1 VDDINDITALKSLK
15 YQEDFFNF
23 LNELPH
29 FEFNNK
35 AHFFRDKEGFS
46 EIFENNAKNY
56 DKLLKYVFT
65 LKPIS
70 LELTKEVVKN
80 RFDISNYI
88 LNVCNELSDIILKIN
103 KSKKKRDVINKLKQ
117 NLEENKKCE
126 YKQIKVSKSYQIP
139 YEEKYKENLSKGWYV
154 LYCNNCNKI
163 CHSNCKGPNEGYLS
177 NEYGCHVMSTLS
189 SKCSYCNCHCQKHK
203 FHDFIEKNRIV
214 YRSEIYEII
223 EYNPKSISSEKEQKK
238 R

>member
-1 VDDINDITALKSLK
+1 MDDINDITALKSLK

-29 FEFNNK
+29 FEFDNK

-46 EIFENNAKNY
+46 EIFENNAENY

-70 LELTKEVVKN
+70 LESTKEVVKN

-103 KSKKKRDVINKLKQ
+103 ISQKKRDVINKLKQ

-126 YKQIKVSKSYQIP
+126 YKQIKVSKS
-139 YEEKYKENLSKGWYV
+139 
-154 LYCNNCNKI
+154 
-163 CHSNCKGPNEGYLS
+163 
-177 NEYGCHVMSTLS
+177 
-189 SKCSYCNCHCQKHK
+189 
-203 FHDFIEKNRIV
+203 
-214 YRSEIYEII
+214 
-223 EYNPKSISSEKEQKK
+223 
-238 R
+238 